1 MDGGEGTDLRKEEE
15 RDVGVVP
22 EVRKVRLEREE
33 TRGPIQVLVR
43 REESR
48 GCLHQFQCKEK
59 RNVLHFSVIIEIYTR
74 NRLEGKITLKVN

>member
-1 MDGGEGTDLRKEEE
+1 MSHQLSHSLPFVDNYILPLVGEARLDGAERAGLRKEEE

-22 EVRKVRLEREE
+22 EVREVRLEREE

-48 GCLHQFQCKEK
+48 GCLHE
-59 RNVLHFSVIIEIYTR
+59 L
-74 NRLEGKITLKVN
+74 